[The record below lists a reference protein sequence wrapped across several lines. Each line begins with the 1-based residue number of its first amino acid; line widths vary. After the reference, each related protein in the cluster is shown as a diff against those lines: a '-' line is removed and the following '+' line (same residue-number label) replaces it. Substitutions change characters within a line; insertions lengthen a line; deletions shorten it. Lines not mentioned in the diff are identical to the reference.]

1 MSEVLNGNEAEF
13 KVMLIDYFL
22 NRNSDVKL
30 ATEFPFNYLKRRA
43 DLIVIEDKSQTTHA
57 IEIKSDIDNTL
68 SLKEQLSD
76 YRKTFNKA
84 SVLLS
89 EKHLGIAKELDKTIG
104 LYVMSNGQ
112 IVCRRKPLERKQ
124 LDKKTALDLVPT
136 NELKRLVSKSSS
148 LSRVELISKLSETL
162 SFKMV
167 NQLAFESVKDKV
179 EPIYSLFLNEHV
191 GVTTIHDLSILGIRH
206 SKVSGS

>member
-13 KVMLIDYFL
+13 KVLLIDYFL
-22 NRNSDVKL
+22 KHHPDVKL
-30 ATEFPFNYLKRRA
+30 ATEFPFNFLKRRA
-43 DLIVIEDKSQTTHA
+43 DLIVVDEKCSSTHA

-89 EKHLGIAKELDKTIG
+89 EKHIGVAKELDKTVG
-104 LYVMSNGQ
+104 LYVMTNGQ
-112 IVCRRKPLERKQ
+112 IVCRRKPIERKQ
-124 LDKKTALDLVPT
+124 LDKKMALDLVPT
-136 NELKRLVSKSSS
+136 NVLKRRVSKSTS
-148 LSRVELISKLSETL
+148 LNRVELISELSDTL
-162 SFKMV
+162 SFRQI

-179 EPIYSLFLNEHV
+179 EPIYSLFLNEYV
-191 GVTTIHDLSILGIRH
+191 GVTTIHDLSVLGIRH
-206 SKVSGS
+206 SKVSGN